1 MAVSGIMKSAVYSS
15 ERLTTGI
22 QQYGSQTVW
31 QHESISLVKDI
42 RIVCHEMITQ
52 FILLFDR
59 DTIVALF
66 FLAIIESSPKQIK
79 GRKVLMGRLTIH
91 I

>member
-42 RIVCHEMITQ
+42 KIVCHEMMITQ

-59 DTIVALF
+59 DTIVAHF
-66 FLAIIESSPKQIK
+66 FLAIIESSPKQK
-79 GRKVLMGRLTIH
+79 KPLL
-91 I
+91 